1 MVRNRRRR
9 RDIRFELIPMI
20 DVFMIIT
27 LFLTVMAFLPQ
38 ISDSLKA
45 ELPSSQTAEKTPPS
59 IVVQMSVDGLV
70 HFQNEVVEPAV
81 LQAKL
86 KEAVAAKPDTA
97 VIIAADKHLAYEKVV
112 GLIDQLK
119 TAGIK
124 RMALAT
130 APADGSAH

>member
-1 MVRNRRRR
+1 LVRNRRRR

-45 ELPSSQTAEKTPPS
+45 ELPSSQT
-59 IVVQMSVDGLV
+59 
-70 HFQNEVVEPAV
+70 
-81 LQAKL
+81 
-86 KEAVAAKPDTA
+86 VAAKPDTA